1 MARGKYSQILTLCRP
16 QSNYTP
22 ASFAVAL
29 QSKGVMMIPFVE
41 GTVRA
46 VTHVNISTK
55 DVHKALQA
63 VREVLKE
70 APKSLENGHTK
81 SPYGDW

>member
-1 MARGKYSQILTLCRP
+1 
-16 QSNYTP
+16 
-22 ASFAVAL
+22 
-29 QSKGVMMIPFVE
+29 MMIPFVE

-55 DVHKALQA
+55 DVNKALQA
-63 VREVLKE
+63 VKEVLKD
-70 APKSLENGHTK
+70 APKTLENGHTK

>member
-1 MARGKYSQILTLCRP
+1 
-16 QSNYTP
+16 
-22 ASFAVAL
+22 
-29 QSKGVMMIPFVE
+29 MMIPFVE

-55 DVHKALQA
+55 DVTKALQA
-63 VREVLKE
+63 VKEVLKE
-70 APKSLENGHTK
+70 APKTPENGQTK